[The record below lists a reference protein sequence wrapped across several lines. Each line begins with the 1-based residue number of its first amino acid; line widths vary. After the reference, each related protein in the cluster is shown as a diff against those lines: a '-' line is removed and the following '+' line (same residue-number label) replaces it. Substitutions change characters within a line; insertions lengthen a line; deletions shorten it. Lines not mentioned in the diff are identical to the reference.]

1 DEGKGGGAVASHLA
15 KAVASEGYVQAVNF
29 SHEVH
34 AGVGVMH
41 EYGLTL
47 YTQLSRSLYHQL
59 GSPRWHRRRLGDLLV
74 DHDLGPDPLE

>member
-1 DEGKGGGAVASHLA
+1 MT
-15 KAVASEGYVQAVNF
+15 SEGFVQAVNYA
-29 SHEVH
+29 HEVH

-47 YTQLSRSLYHQL
+47 YTRLSRTLYHQL
-59 GSPRWHRRRLGDLLV
+59 GSPKHHRRCLGDLLV